1 MSPQLKP
8 LDRQVIVITGASS
21 GIGLVT
27 AKSAAKQ
34 GAHVLLVARDA
45 DALARIVQE
54 IGAAGGTA
62 DHFVADV
69 GVWDQVRAAAAHAVQ
84 RFGRID
90 TWVND
95 AGTTIYARLLETPLD
110 EHERLFRTNYWGT
123 VHGCQAAMPQ
133 LKEHG
138 GALIT
143 VASVAADMPTPLMG
157 AYAAS
162 KHAVKGYVGS
172 LRAELIQEGAP
183 VSVTLIKPSGID
195 TPIADH
201 AVNHEPGRAR
211 IPPLVYAPELVA
223 DAILDA
229 AVRPRREITVGG
241 AGKAQAL
248 LAAHAKPLFDRV
260 AAVASATFLDP
271 TDEQPAGDNLF
282 SPAKEGRERSEK
294 QVGRP
299 FSVYTSAA
307 KRPVVTALAIG
318 ALAGGA
324 ALLLAERRGA

>member
-1 MSPQLKP
+1 MSPPLKP
-8 LDRQVIVITGASS
+8 LDRQVLVITGASS

-27 AKSAAKQ
+27 ARAAAAK
-34 GAHVLLVARDA
+34 GARVLLVARDG
-45 DALARIVQE
+45 DALAGIVRD
-54 IGAAGGTA
+54 IVATGGTA
-62 DHFVADV
+62 DHMVADV
-69 GVWDQVRAAAAHAVQ
+69 GVWEEVRAVAAYAVQ

-90 TWVND
+90 TWVNC
-95 AGTTIYARLLETPLD
+95 AGTTIYARLLETPLN

-123 VHGCQAAMPQ
+123 VHGCQAAVPQ
-133 LKEHG
+133 LKEQG

-162 KHAVKGYVGS
+162 KHAVKGYVES
-172 LRAELIQEGAP
+172 LRTELIQEGAP

-201 AVNHEPGRAR
+201 AANHEPGRAR

-229 AVRPRREITVGG
+229 ATRPRREVTVGG
-241 AGKAQAL
+241 AGKAQVL

-260 AAVASATFLDP
+260 AAVASAAFLDP
-271 TDEQPAGDNLF
+271 TDEQPAGPNLF
-282 SPAKEGRERSEK
+282 APSLDGRERSEK
-294 QVGRP
+294 QHGKP

-307 KRPVVTALAIG
+307 KRPIVTV
-318 ALAGGA
+318 
-324 ALLLAERRGA
+324 ALLAAAVAVGVALLNARDE